1 MRAIRRDLLTISACV
16 FLCALCAYG
25 QDQDSPSLGD
35 AARQARLQKQQK
47 ETQTKGGKPASTPLP
62 DAQSPA
68 SSGAAPA
75 SQSSAGPNPGGQG
88 KDGQSASA
96 TSKDADSNDTSSR
109 TAAAVKNHRVITNEE
124 IPEHPST
131 GQASGYRNP
140 SPSYSMPA
148 SAGAE
153 GAAAQWKQVIQSQK
167 NAIASMQGQISSLN
181 DSIKFAP
188 GNCVSGCVQWNERQ
202 KQKQD
207 QVESMKSQLE
217 EMQKQ
222 LEAAQ
227 EACRQQGFGSSV
239 YDP

>member
-1 MRAIRRDLLTISACV
+1 MRGFRKALLAISAVV
-16 FLCALCAYG
+16 FLCALGAHG
-25 QDQDSPSLGD
+25 QDDSPSLGD

-47 ETQTKGGKPASTPLP
+47 GTQAKDGKPANSQPTDAQNTAGPSPARSNSGSLGK
-62 DAQSPA
+62 DAQSVPA
-68 SSGAAPA
+68 A
-75 SQSSAGPNPGGQG
+75 
-88 KDGQSASA
+88 
-96 TSKDADSNDTSSR
+96 SKDAESSDTKSK
-109 TAAAVKNHRVITNEE
+109 TAAAVKNHRVITNDE
-124 IPEHPST
+124 IPE
-131 GQASGYRNP
+131 QANTSQPSGYRNQN
-140 SPSYSMPA
+140 PSYAMPS

-153 GAAAQWKQVIQSQK
+153 GAAAQWKQVIQGQK
-167 NAIASMQGQISSLN
+167 NAIASMQNQINSLN

-202 KQKQD
+202 KQKQE

-217 EMQKQ
+217 EMQRQ